1 MNIKQNIAVSG
12 AGMIFNPNTGETYT
26 VNPIGAE
33 IINNIKEG
41 QSLNEMREK
50 FTSKYSVEPSTF
62 QNDYEDF
69 INLMRNFSLIE
80 DGD

>member
-1 MNIKQNIAVSG
+1 
-12 AGMIFNPNTGETYT
+12 MIFNPNTGETYT

-41 QSLNEMREK
+41 QSLNEMSQK
-50 FTSKYSVEPSTF
+50 ITAKYSVEPSTF

-69 INLMRNFSLIE
+69 VNLMRNFSLIE

>member
-33 IINNIKEG
+33 IISRIKEG
-41 QSLNEMREK
+41 QSLNEMSEK
-50 FTSKYSVEPSTF
+50 IIAKYSVEKSTF

-69 INLMRNFSLIE
+69 VNLMRNFSLIE

>member
-41 QSLNEMREK
+41 QSLNEMREI

>member
-1 MNIKQNIAVSG
+1 
-12 AGMIFNPNTGETYT
+12 
-26 VNPIGAE
+26 
-33 IINNIKEG
+33 
-41 QSLNEMREK
+41 LNEMREK